1 MRRTGI
7 IGEYRQSDGWHIAQ
21 PFESPAQAREWAARV
36 DESEGHH
43 YARRWR
49 RVRINSSAYSRA
61 LHIEFHATMEAAF
74 DADVPLVIENVRG
87 AQRFMGRA
95 QDHRGAFYFWGD
107 VPPLLPRVQPRQKQS
122 MSSTRAAERAVI
134 PFELAYAVG
143 TWLLPCQQRVE
154 AA

>member
-74 DADVPLVIENVRG
+74 DAGGSWAARRTIEAHSTFG
-87 AQRFMGRA
+87 ATCRRCCRA
-95 QDHRGAFYFWGD
+95 
-107 VPPLLPRVQPRQKQS
+107 LQPRQKQS

>member
-74 DADVPLVIENVRG
+74 DAGSCKKQEMSYLVWWLSQRMQDQKDKLG
-87 AQRFMGRA
+87 A
-95 QDHRGAFYFWGD
+95 
-107 VPPLLPRVQPRQKQS
+107 KS
-122 MSSTRAAERAVI
+122 
-134 PFELAYAVG
+134 
-143 TWLLPCQQRVE
+143 
-154 AA
+154 